1 ALLHAYLALSGEAGP
16 TLDAVERLSRD
27 NGIAL
32 SGALEA
38 ARVRAEQLRAGNGD
52 IVFDAGFS
60 PRLDYYT
67 GVVFEI
73 TDRDGAV
80 LASGGQYDRLLTRL
94 GAASEVPAVGCAV
107 WVDRLEAEAGR

>member
-1 ALLHAYLALSGEAGP
+1 AVAALARAS
-16 TLDAVERLSRD
+16 
-27 NGIAL
+27 GIAL
-32 SGALEA
+32 DGALEG
-38 ARVRAEQLRAGNGD
+38 ARARADQLRTGNGE

-67 GVVFEI
+67 GIVFEI
-73 TDRDGAV
+73 TDREGAV

-94 GAASEVPAVGCAV
+94 GAAHEVPAVGCAV